1 MKNFINYY
9 YGFNIS
15 NIYFN
20 NGKYLFYNGQ
30 QKYLLKI
37 CNNSNLSFYYQD
49 FSYQLN
55 QYNYFFSI
63 VLNKDGNYIT
73 WIENKPYV
81 LLKLSNIE
89 NDKISIF
96 DIKTDLMVQ
105 INSKLSIINRFPW
118 IKLWESKIDYFEE
131 WLSTKY
137 TDYKSIYPL
146 FHYFIGI
153 AENALLYLKQ
163 SELEEKKESSD
174 DLVISHD
181 RLSLDYELYDYYDPT
196 NIIID
201 HASRDISEYIK
212 SMFINRIWDL
222 DLIKKYLEKHYFS
235 RYGLRMLLARIL
247 FPSFFFD
254 YLEEMI
260 VSNSSIDLLY
270 LESRADE
277 FHNFIKDINLFF
289 YETYNIPVI
298 PWIIKKM

>member
-9 YGFNIS
+9 YGFNIN

-20 NGKYLFYNGQ
+20 NGKYIFYNDQ
-30 QKYLLKI
+30 ERYILKL
-37 CNNSNLSFYYQD
+37 CYNSNIAMYYQELG
-49 FSYQLN
+49 YQLS

-63 VLNKDGNYIT
+63 VLNKENNYIT

-96 DIKTDLMVQ
+96 DIKTDMFVQ
-105 INSKLSIINRFPW
+105 PSTKLSILNRFPW

-131 WLSTKY
+131 WLFTKHN
-137 TDYKSIYPL
+137 DYKKIYPL

-153 AENALLYLKQ
+153 AENALLYLKE
-163 SELEEKKESSD
+163 SEIEEKKESSD
-174 DLVISHD
+174 ELVIAHD
-181 RLSLDYELYDYYDPT
+181 RVTLNYELYDYYDPI
-196 NIIID
+196 NVIFD
-201 HASRDISEYIK
+201 HPSRDVSEYIK
-212 SMFINRIWDL
+212 SMFLNRIWDL

-235 RYGLRMLLARIL
+235 RYGLRMLFARIL

-260 VSNSSIDLLY
+260 TNNSDADLLY
-270 LESRADE
+270 LENRADE
-277 FHNFIKDINLFF
+277 FQNFIKDISLFF
-289 YETYNIPVI
+289 QETYNIPVI